1 VVPGILTFFVNHV
14 LKLKFLAKIMSYA
27 KVDCSHLNPDVKRLT
42 KCNFSKHG

>member
-1 VVPGILTFFVNHV
+1 V
-14 LKLKFLAKIMSYA
+14 LKLKFLAKIMSYS